1 MFLRA
6 ATTFLLLVAFAFPM
20 SAQTPSGEI
29 SGVISDLNGSVVAG
43 VRITLTNSATNA
55 IREVQ
60 SNDSGLYA
68 IPALPPGIYTLKVEK
83 TGFRAVERRNI
94 EVLVGSANRIDV
106 TLEVGEVANTV
117 EITGGAP
124 VLQSE
129 NASIGTVIE
138 NRSIVELPLNGR
150 NYLQLT
156 SLIPGATTNGPSSS
170 QGKQRMG
177 GQRNSFALNVSG
189 QRIHFNHYSLDGIEN
204 TDLNFNSYM
213 LLPSVDALQEFK
225 VESGLFD
232 AEYGRAIA
240 QINVSTKSGTN
251 QFHGTLFEFLRNSA
265 LDAKNYFDRPAPE
278 RIPPFKRNQYGAT
291 VSGPVALPKLY
302 NGRDRLFFL
311 FNWEGLRERKAL
323 TGTPSLPLT
332 AWRGG
337 DFSGALGAPL
347 CSNTAGQG
355 GVCGGAFNNPI
366 FVNDT
371 ANNRV
376 QQREGMIFDPTTRT
390 FNGPGDVIGLP
401 SQFQNNIIPQ
411 DRIHSV
417 SKKLLAFF
425 PLSQQERTGSNFVN
439 NEARRIDAD
448 QYTYRV
454 DFTESS
460 KSNWFYRHSI
470 SHELGY
476 DPFAIPNMGI
486 NTDTDVQQ
494 GVLANT
500 RAFGSNKVNDVRL
513 GLSRLVNAHI
523 SPRAN
528 TLNVVKELGI
538 NIPSDNPLYWGVPN
552 INITGLSG
560 LGEESDA
567 PFINYDTTI
576 QLVDNFSWTLGK
588 HSWKFGAEV
597 RRVRYNQIGG
607 VVTRGRFAF
616 DGRYTQKPQLLGQ
629 SAPSA
634 VEQGGAAFA
643 DFLLG
648 NFNRAEGQV
657 GAPIANFRSNYFAL
671 YLQDNWKITPKLTL
685 NYGLRWENDQP
696 FRDKYD
702 AIVNIDFRWDNSME
716 PVYVRAGEGDPYEG
730 NPAFRLA
737 PDIKYVRDGR
747 FGDRAYQNDLND
759 FAPRLGVAYQIT
771 PKTVLRAGAGIYYV
785 RDIGNATFDIVRNA
799 PFTIRR
805 DEPAENFRPNLSFE
819 RPFARTGAPTFI
831 LINQFNERT
840 SYVAQW
846 SFGLQRELT
855 GSMTV
860 EATYFGSA
868 GIKLRRLQT
877 YNQTRPSQLANSNL
891 SRPFPKFGG
900 FQVMNA
906 PSHSSYHA
914 LYLKAQRR
922 FSRGLTFINSFA
934 WSKSIDNGSGIRT
947 SDGDS
952 LTPSNDYNLEL
963 ERGLSAFDFRRRWT
977 SSWVWELPVGRG
989 KHWLSENRIADFA
1002 LGGWQLGGILTLQD
1016 GFPFTVICGPGNI
1029 QNGGGICYPDSTG
1042 ADPNLPR
1049 DQQTRTRFFNTA
1061 AYIDRVPANGPF
1073 RFGNTARN
1081 SVIGPG
1087 IISFDASANKKFH
1100 LTESKY
1106 VEFRTEIFNL
1116 PNHPIWNPPGS
1127 QLRTANY
1134 GVINSTRI
1142 DSRQIQFALKLVF

>member
-1 MFLRA
+1 MYQR
-6 ATTFLLLVAFAFPM
+6 ATTTLFLLLILVIPLF
-20 SAQTPSGEI
+20 AQTPSGEI
-29 SGVISDLNGSVVAG
+29 SGVVYDPNGSVVAG
-43 VRITLTNSATNA
+43 VRVTLINPATNA
-55 IREVQ
+55 VREVAT
-60 SNDSGLYA
+60 NESGLYSIPA
-68 IPALPPGIYTLKVEK
+68 IPPGVYTLKVEK
-83 TGFRAVERRNI
+83 TGFRAMERKNI
-94 EVLVGSANRIDV
+94 EVLVGSSSRIDLN
-106 TLEVGEVANTV
+106 LEIGEVTNVV

-213 LLPSVDALQEFK
+213 LLPSIDSIREFK

-240 QINVSTKSGTN
+240 QVNVSTKSGTN
-251 QFHGTLFEFLRNSA
+251 QYHATLFWFVRNSA
-265 LDAKNYFDRPAPE
+265 LDAKNYFDRPNEP
-278 RIPPFKRNQYGAT
+278 IPPFKRNQYGLT
-291 VSGPVALPKLY
+291 VDGPVKLPRFGEGGPAVYDGK
-302 NGRDRLFFL
+302 DRLFFL

-323 TGTPSLPLT
+323 TLPVSAPLT
-332 AWRGG
+332 AWRNG
-337 DFSGALGAPL
+337 DFSGLSGTIYDPATRVFDPAGNVIGAPR
-347 CSNTAGQG
+347 
-355 GVCGGAFNNPI
+355 AF
-366 FVNDT
+366 T
-371 ANNRV
+371 GNR
-376 QQREGMIFDPTTRT
+376 
-390 FNGPGDVIGLP
+390 
-401 SQFQNNIIPQ
+401 IPEN
-411 DRIHSV
+411 RIHPV
-417 SKKLLAFF
+417 SKKLLDFF
-425 PLSQQERTGSNFVN
+425 PLPQQETIGTNFIN

-448 QYTYRV
+448 QFTYRI

-460 KSNWFYRHSI
+460 KSNWFFRHSI

-476 DPFAIPNMGI
+476 DPFAVPNMGI

-500 RAFGSNKVNDVRL
+500 RTFGANKVNDIRF

-528 TLNVVKELGI
+528 NVNVVKELGI

-552 INITGLSG
+552 IGITGISG
-560 LGEESDA
+560 PGEESDA

-576 QLVDNFSWTLGK
+576 QLVDNFSWTVGT
-588 HSWKFGAEV
+588 HSFKFGGEF

-607 VVTRGRFAF
+607 VVTRGRFNF
-616 DGRYTQKPQLLGQ
+616 DGRYTQQPQLPAAQ
-629 SAPSA
+629 R
-634 VEQGGAAFA
+634 GGHPFA

-648 NFNRAEGQV
+648 HFNNSEGQV

-671 YLQDNWKITPKLTL
+671 YAQDHWKITPKLTL

-716 PVYVRAGEGDPYEG
+716 PVYVRAGTGDPYEG

-747 FGDRAYQNDLND
+747 FGSRAYQNDLND
-759 FAPRLGVAYQIT
+759 FAPRVGIAYQLT
-771 PKTVLRAGAGIYYV
+771 PKTILRTGAGIYYV
-785 RDIGNATFDIVRNA
+785 RDIGNAVFDIVRNA

-805 DEPAENFRPNLSFE
+805 NEPAESFRPNLSFE
-819 RPFARTGAPTFI
+819 QPFARTGAPTFI

-855 GSMTV
+855 SDMTV

-877 YNQTRPSQLANSNL
+877 YNSTEPSQLADSNL

-914 LYLKAQRR
+914 LYLKVQQR
-922 FSRGLTFINSFA
+922 FSRGLTFLSSFA
-934 WSKSIDNGSGIRT
+934 WGKSIDNGSGIRT

-952 LTPSNDYNLEL
+952 LTPSNNYNLEL

-977 SSWVWELPVGRG
+977 SSWLWELPVGKG
-989 KHWLSENRIADFA
+989 KRFLNGGGIADFV
-1002 LGGWQLGGILTLQD
+1002 LGGWQFGGILTLQD
-1016 GFPFTVICGPGNI
+1016 GFPFTVLCGPGNI
-1029 QNGGGICYPDSTG
+1029 QNGGGNCYPDSTG
-1042 ADPNLPR
+1042 ANPNLPR
-1049 DQQTRTRFFNTA
+1049 SEQTRTRFFNTD
-1061 AYIDRVPANGPF
+1061 AYVDRIPAGGPF
-1073 RFGNTARN
+1073 RYGTTARN

-1087 IISFDASANKKFH
+1087 IISFDASLNKKFN
-1100 LTESKY
+1100 LTESKFL
-1106 VEFRTEIFNL
+1106 EFRTEVFNL
-1116 PNHPIWNPPGS
+1116 PNHPIWNPPGN
-1127 QLRTANY
+1127 QLRTPTF
-1134 GVINSTRI
+1134 GVINSTKI
-1142 DSRQIQFALKLVF
+1142 DSRQLQFALKLVL

>member
-1 MFLRA
+1 MSLRVTVA
-6 ATTFLLLVAFAFPM
+6 FLLLFTIVVPLR
-20 SAQTPSGEI
+20 AQTPSGEI
-29 SGVISDLNGSVVAG
+29 SGVVTDQTEAIVAG
-43 VRITLTNSATNA
+43 VRITLTNTATNA
-55 IREVQ
+55 VREVQ
-60 SNDSGLYA
+60 TNDSGLYSF
-68 IPALPPGIYTLKVEK
+68 PALPPGVYTLKAEK
-83 TGFRAVERRNI
+83 QGFRAVERRNI
-94 EVLVGSANRIDV
+94 EVLVGSANRIDIS
-106 TLEVGEVANTV
+106 LQVGELSNIV
-117 EITGGAP
+117 EIAGGAP

-156 SLIPGATTNGPSSS
+156 SLIPGATTNGPASA
-170 QGKQRMG
+170 QGQQRMG

-189 QRIHFNHYSLDGIEN
+189 QRIHYNHYSLDGVEN

-213 LLPSVDALQEFK
+213 LLPSIDAIREFK

-240 QINVSTKSGTN
+240 QVNVSTKSGTN
-251 QFHGTLFEFLRNSA
+251 QFHATLFHFLRNSA
-265 LDAKNYFDRPAPE
+265 LDAKNFFDRPDPAP
-278 RIPPFKRNQYGAT
+278 IPPFKRNQYGLT
-291 VSGPVALPKLY
+291 VNGPVTLPKLY
-302 NGRDRLFFL
+302 DGRDRLFFL

-323 TGTPSLPLT
+323 TSSPSLPLT
-332 AWRGG
+332 AWRNG
-337 DFSGALGAPL
+337 DFSGFATIYDPATRVFDAAGNVLQAP
-347 CSNTAGQG
+347 TP
-355 GVCGGAFNNPI
+355 FP
-366 FVNDT
+366 
-371 ANNRV
+371 NNR
-376 QQREGMIFDPTTRT
+376 
-390 FNGPGDVIGLP
+390 
-401 SQFQNNIIPQ
+401 IPEN
-411 DRIHSV
+411 RIHPV
-417 SKKLLAFF
+417 SKKLLAFY
-425 PLSQQERTGSNFVN
+425 PLPQAERTGSNFVN
-439 NEARRIDAD
+439 NEAKRIDAD
-448 QYTYRV
+448 QFTYRI
-454 DFTESS
+454 DFNESS
-460 KSNWFYRHSI
+460 NSNWFFRHSI

-476 DPFAIPNMGI
+476 DPYPIPNMGI
-486 NTDTDVQQ
+486 NTDADVQQ

-500 RAFGSNKVNDVRL
+500 RTFGSSKVNDIRF

-528 TLNVVKELGI
+528 TVNVVKELGI

-552 INITGLSG
+552 IGITGLNG

-588 HSWKFGAEV
+588 HSWKFGGEV

-607 VVTRGRFAF
+607 VVTRGRFNF
-616 DGRYTQKPQLLGQ
+616 DGRFTQQPLLPAAQ
-629 SAPSA
+629 R
-634 VEQGGAAFA
+634 GGLPFA

-648 NFNRAEGQV
+648 HFNNAEGQV

-671 YLQDNWKITPKLTL
+671 YAQDNWKLTPKLTL

-696 FRDKYD
+696 FLDKHD

-716 PVYVRAGEGDPYEG
+716 PVYVRAGTGDPFEG

-737 PDIKYVRDGR
+737 PDIQYVRDGR
-747 FGDRAYQNDLND
+747 FGRRAFNNDLND
-759 FAPRLGVAYQIT
+759 FAPRLGIAYQIT
-771 PKTVLRAGAGIYYV
+771 PKTVLRTGAGIYYV
-785 RDIGNATFDIVRNA
+785 RDIGNAVFDIVRNA

-805 DEPAENFRPNLSFE
+805 NEPAESFRPNLSFE
-819 RPFARTGAPTFI
+819 QPFARTGAPTFI

-840 SYVAQW
+840 SYVTQW
-846 SFGLQRELT
+846 SLGLQRELT
-855 GSMTV
+855 QDMTV

-877 YNQTRPSQLANSNL
+877 YNQTRPSQLANTNL

-914 LYLKAQRR
+914 LYLKVQQR
-922 FSRGLTFINSFA
+922 FSRGLTFLSSFA

-947 SDGDS
+947 SVGDS

-977 SSWVWELPVGRG
+977 TSWVWELPVGKG
-989 KHWLSENRIADFA
+989 KRLLNDNRVADFV

-1016 GFPFTVICGPGNI
+1016 GFPFTVTCGPGNV

-1042 ADPNLPR
+1042 ADPNLSR
-1049 DQQTRTRFFNTA
+1049 AEQTRTRFFNTD
-1061 AYIDRVPANGPF
+1061 AYVDRIPAGGPF
-1073 RFGNTARN
+1073 RFGTTGRN

-1087 IISFDASANKKFH
+1087 IISFDASANKKFY
-1100 LTESKY
+1100 LTESRF
-1106 VEFRTEIFNL
+1106 VEFRTEVFNA
-1116 PNHPIWNPPGS
+1116 PNHPIWNPPGT
-1127 QLRTANY
+1127 QLRTPNF
-1134 GVINSTRI
+1134 GVITSTKI

>member
-1 MFLRA
+1 MLLRA
-6 ATTFLLLVAFAFPM
+6 TVASLLLVTFALTLL
-20 SAQTPSGEI
+20 AQTPSGEI
-29 SGVISDLNGSVVAG
+29 SGVVSDSNGSVIAG
-43 VRITLTNSATNA
+43 VKITLTNPATNA
-55 IREVQ
+55 VREAQ
-60 SNDSGLYA
+60 TNDSGLYA
-68 IPALPPGIYTLKVEK
+68 LPALAPGIYTLRVEK
-83 TGFRAVERRNI
+83 AGFRAAERRNI
-94 EVLVGSANRIDV
+94 EVLIGSANRIDL
-106 TLEVGEVANTV
+106 TLEVGDVTNV
-117 EITGGAP
+117 IEITGGAP

-156 SLIPGATTNGPSSS
+156 SLIPGATTNGPASA
-170 QGKQRMG
+170 QGQQRMG
-177 GQRNSFALNVSG
+177 GQRNRFALNVSG

-213 LLPSVDALQEFK
+213 LLPSVDAIREFK

-240 QINVSTKSGTN
+240 QVNVSTKSGTN
-251 QFHGTLFEFLRNSA
+251 QFHGTLFHFLRNSA
-265 LDAKNYFDRPAPE
+265 LDAKNFFDRPDPE
-278 RIPPFKRNQYGAT
+278 PIPPFKRNQYGLTAG
-291 VSGPVALPKLY
+291 GPVTLPKLY
-302 NGRDRLFFL
+302 DGRDRLFFL

-323 TGTPSLPLT
+323 TATPSLPLT
-332 AWRGG
+332 AWRSG
-337 DFSGALGAPL
+337 DFTGFATIYDPATRVFDAAGNVISAP
-347 CSNTAGQG
+347 TP
-355 GVCGGAFNNPI
+355 FP
-366 FVNDT
+366 
-371 ANNRV
+371 NNR
-376 QQREGMIFDPTTRT
+376 
-390 FNGPGDVIGLP
+390 
-401 SQFQNNIIPQ
+401 IP
-411 DRIHSV
+411 DNRIHPV
-417 SKKLLAFF
+417 SKKLLAFY
-425 PLSQQERTGSNFVN
+425 PRPDQERAGANFVN

-448 QYTYRV
+448 QYTYRF

-470 SHELGY
+470 SRELGY

-486 NTDTDVQQ
+486 NTDTDVHQ
-494 GVLANT
+494 GVIANT
-500 RAFGSNKVNDVRL
+500 RTFGANKVNDIRF

-528 TLNVVKELGI
+528 TVNVVKDLGI

-552 INITGLSG
+552 IGITGLAG

-576 QLVDNFSWTLGK
+576 QLVDNFSWTVGA
-588 HSWKFGAEV
+588 HSFKFGGEV

-607 VVTRGRFAF
+607 VVTRGRFNF
-616 DGRYTQKPQLLGQ
+616 DGRYTQQPLLPAAQ
-629 SAPSA
+629 R
-634 VEQGGAAFA
+634 GGHAFA

-648 NFNRAEGQV
+648 HFNNAEGQV
-657 GAPIANFRSNYFAL
+657 GAPVANFRSNYFAL
-671 YLQDNWKITPKLTL
+671 YAQDNWKITPKLTL

-696 FRDKYD
+696 FLDKHD

-716 PVYVRAGEGDPYEG
+716 PVYVRAGAGDPFEG

-737 PDIKYVRDGR
+737 PDIQYVRDGR
-747 FGDRAYQNDLND
+747 FGRRAYNNDLND
-759 FAPRLGVAYQIT
+759 FAPRLGIAYQIT

-785 RDIGNATFDIVRNA
+785 RDIGNAVFDIVRNA

-805 DEPAENFRPNLSFE
+805 NEPAESFRPNLSFDQ
-819 RPFARTGAPTFI
+819 PFARTGAPTFI

-855 GSMTV
+855 SDMTV

-868 GIKLRRLQT
+868 GVKLRRLQT
-877 YNQTRPSQLANSNL
+877 YNQTRPSQMANTNL

-914 LYLKAQRR
+914 LYLKVQQR
-922 FSRGLTFINSFA
+922 FSRGLTFLSSFA

-947 SDGDS
+947 SVGDS

-977 SSWVWELPVGRG
+977 TSWVWELPVGKG
-989 KHWLSENRIADFA
+989 KRLLSDNRVADFV

-1016 GFPFTVICGPGNI
+1016 GFPFTVTCGPGNI

-1042 ADPNLPR
+1042 ANPNLSR
-1049 DQQTRTRFFNTA
+1049 EEQTRTRFFNTDAYVDRIPA
-1061 AYIDRVPANGPF
+1061 AGNF
-1073 RFGNTARN
+1073 RFGNTGRN

-1087 IISFDASANKKFH
+1087 IISFDASANKKFF
-1100 LTESKY
+1100 LTESKFL
-1106 VEFRTEIFNL
+1106 EFRTEIFNA
-1116 PNHPIWNPPGS
+1116 PNHPIWNPPGT
-1127 QLRTANY
+1127 QLRTPNF
-1134 GVINSTRI
+1134 GVINSTKI

>member
-1 MFLRA
+1 MSLRITVA
-6 ATTFLLLVAFAFPM
+6 FLLLVAIAVPLR
-20 SAQTPSGEI
+20 AQTPSGEI
-29 SGVISDLNGSVVAG
+29 SGVVTDQTEAIVAG
-43 VRITLTNSATNA
+43 VKVTLTNIATNA
-55 IREVQ
+55 VREVQ
-60 SNDSGLYA
+60 TNESGLYSF
-68 IPALPPGIYTLKVEK
+68 PALPPGVYTLKAEK
-83 TGFRAVERRNI
+83 QGFRAVERRNI
-94 EVLVGSANRIDV
+94 EVLVGSANRIDIS
-106 TLEVGEVANTV
+106 LQVGELSNVV

-156 SLIPGATTNGPSSS
+156 SLIPGATTNGPASA
-170 QGKQRMG
+170 QGQQRMG
-177 GQRNSFALNVSG
+177 GQRNRFALNVSG
-189 QRIHFNHYSLDGIEN
+189 QRIHFNHYSLDGVEN

-213 LLPSVDALQEFK
+213 LLPSIDAIREFK

-240 QINVSTKSGTN
+240 QVNVSTKSGTN
-251 QFHGTLFEFLRNSA
+251 QFHGVLFEFLRNSA
-265 LDAKNYFDRPAPE
+265 LDAKNYFDRPDPE
-278 RIPPFKRNQYGAT
+278 PIPPFKRNQYGLT
-291 VSGPVALPKLY
+291 VDGPVILPKF
-302 NGRDRLFFL
+302 NGKDRLFFL

-323 TGTPSLPLT
+323 TSTPSLPLT
-332 AWRGG
+332 AWRNG
-337 DFSGALGAPL
+337 DFSGFATIYDPATRVFDAAGNVTGAP
-347 CSNTAGQG
+347 TP
-355 GVCGGAFNNPI
+355 FP
-366 FVNDT
+366 
-371 ANNRV
+371 NNR
-376 QQREGMIFDPTTRT
+376 
-390 FNGPGDVIGLP
+390 
-401 SQFQNNIIPQ
+401 IPEN
-411 DRIHSV
+411 RIHPV
-417 SKKLLAFF
+417 SKKLLAFY
-425 PLSQQERTGSNFVN
+425 PLPQQERTGSNFVN
-439 NEARRIDAD
+439 NEARSIDAD

-460 KSNWFYRHSI
+460 KSNWFFRHSI
-470 SHELGY
+470 SRELGY
-476 DPFAIPNMGI
+476 DPFPVPNMGI

-500 RAFGSNKVNDVRL
+500 RTFGANRVNDIRF

-528 TLNVVKELGI
+528 TVNVVKELGI

-552 INITGLSG
+552 NGVSGLAG

-576 QLVDNFSWTLGK
+576 QLVDNFSWTVGT
-588 HSWKFGAEV
+588 HSYKFGGEV

-607 VVTRGRFAF
+607 VVTRGRFNF
-616 DGRYTQKPQLLGQ
+616 DGRYTQQPLLPVAQ
-629 SAPSA
+629 R
-634 VEQGGAAFA
+634 GGHPFA

-648 NFNRAEGQV
+648 HFNNAEGQV

-671 YLQDNWKITPKLTL
+671 YVQDNWKITPKLTL

-696 FRDKYD
+696 FLDKHD
-702 AIVNIDFRWDNSME
+702 AIVNIDFRWDNSYE
-716 PVYVRAGEGDPYEG
+716 PIYVRAGEGDPFEG

-737 PDIKYVRDGR
+737 PDIQYVRDGR
-747 FGDRAYQNDLND
+747 FGRRAFKNDLND
-759 FAPRLGVAYQIT
+759 FAPRLGIAYQIT
-771 PKTVLRAGAGIYYV
+771 PKTVLRAGGGIYYV
-785 RDIGNATFDIVRNA
+785 RDIGNAVFDIVRNA

-805 DEPAENFRPNLSFE
+805 NEPAESFRPNLSFE
-819 RPFARTGAPTFI
+819 QPFAHTGAPTFI
-831 LINQFNERT
+831 LINQFDERT
-840 SYVAQW
+840 SYVPQW

-855 GSMTV
+855 SDMTV

-868 GIKLRRLQT
+868 GVKLRRLQT
-877 YNQTRPSQLANSNL
+877 YNQTRPSQLANTNL

-914 LYLKAQRR
+914 LYLKVQQR
-922 FSRGLTFINSFA
+922 FSRGLTFLSSFA

-947 SDGDS
+947 SVGDS
-952 LTPSNDYNLEL
+952 LTPSNDYNLEM

-977 SSWVWELPVGRG
+977 TSWVWELSRSVGKRL
-989 KHWLSENRIADFA
+989 LSDNRVADFV

-1016 GFPFTVICGPGNI
+1016 GFPFTVTCGPGNV

-1049 DQQTRTRFFNTA
+1049 DQQTRTRFFNTD
-1061 AYIDRVPANGPF
+1061 AYVDRIPAGGPF
-1073 RFGNTARN
+1073 RFGTTARN

-1087 IISFDASANKKFH
+1087 IISFDASANKKFY

-1106 VEFRTEIFNL
+1106 VEFRTEIFNA
-1116 PNHPIWNPPGS
+1116 PNHPIWNPPGT
-1127 QLRTANY
+1127 QLRTPNY
-1134 GVINSTRI
+1134 GVITSTRI

>member
-1 MFLRA
+1 MSLRA
-6 ATTFLLLVAFAFPM
+6 AVASLFLVAIVLPL
-20 SAQTPSGEI
+20 SAQTPSGDV
-29 SGVISDLNGSVVAG
+29 SGVVTDQTGAIVAG
-43 VRITLTNSATNA
+43 VRITLTNPATNA
-55 IREVQ
+55 VREVQ
-60 SNDSGLYA
+60 TNESGLYSF
-68 IPALPPGIYTLKVEK
+68 PALPPSIYTLKAEK

-94 EVLVGSANRIDV
+94 EVLVGSANRIDLA
-106 TLEVGEVANTV
+106 LEVGELSNIV
-117 EITGGAP
+117 EIAGGAP

-156 SLIPGATTNGPSSS
+156 SLIPGATTNGPSSA

-213 LLPSVDALQEFK
+213 LLPSIDALQEFK

-251 QFHGTLFEFLRNSA
+251 RYHATLFEFIRNSA
-265 LDAKNYFDRPAPE
+265 LDAKNYFDRADRP
-278 RIPPFKRNQYGAT
+278 IPPFKRNQYGLT
-291 VSGPVALPKLY
+291 VDGPVKLPRFGEGGSSLY
-302 NGRDRLFFL
+302 DGRDRLFFL

-332 AWRGG
+332 AWRTG
-337 DFSGALGAPL
+337 DFSGGATIYDPATRL
-347 CSNTAGQG
+347 
-355 GVCGGAFNNPI
+355 FN
-366 FVNDT
+366 
-371 ANNRV
+371 AA
-376 QQREGMIFDPTTRT
+376 
-390 FNGPGDVIGLP
+390 GDVLQAPTPFPG
-401 SQFQNNIIPQ
+401 NKIPAN
-411 DRIHSV
+411 RIHPV
-417 SKKLLAFF
+417 SQKLLAFF
-425 PLSQQERTGSNFVN
+425 PLPQVERTGSNYVN
-439 NEARRIDAD
+439 NEAKRIDAD
-448 QYTYRV
+448 QLTFRF
-454 DFTESS
+454 DFIESQ
-460 KSNWFYRHSI
+460 KSSWFFRYSRS
-470 SHELGY
+470 SELGY

-486 NTDTDVQQ
+486 NTDTDVGQ

-500 RAFGSNKVNDVRL
+500 RTFGSNKVNDIRF

-528 TLNVVKELGI
+528 NVNVVKELGI

-552 INITGLSG
+552 IGISGLSG

-576 QLVDNFSWTLGK
+576 QLVDNFGWTVAN
-588 HSWKFGAEV
+588 HSFKFGGEF

-607 VVTRGRFAF
+607 VVTRGRFNF
-616 DGRYTQKPQLLGQ
+616 DGRYTQQPLLPAAQ
-629 SAPSA
+629 R
-634 VEQGGAAFA
+634 GGAAFA

-648 NFNRAEGQV
+648 HFNNSEGQV

-671 YLQDNWKITPKLTL
+671 YFQDNWKITPKITL

-716 PVYVRAGEGDPYEG
+716 PVYVRAGTGDPYEG
-730 NPAFRLA
+730 NPAFPLA

-747 FGDRAYQNDLND
+747 FGSRAYQNDLND
-759 FAPRLGVAYQIT
+759 FAPRLGIAWTIT
-771 PKTVLRAGAGIYYV
+771 PKTVLRTGAGIYYV

-805 DEPAENFRPNLSFE
+805 NEPAETFRPNLSFE
-819 RPFARTGAPTFI
+819 QPFVRTGAPTFI

-855 GSMTV
+855 GNMTV

-868 GIKLRRLQT
+868 GVKLRRLQT
-877 YNQTRPSQLANSNL
+877 YNQTRPSQLANSSL
-891 SRPFPKFGG
+891 SRPYPKFGG

-906 PSHSSYHA
+906 PSHSNYHA
-914 LYLKAQRR
+914 FYLKAQQR
-922 FSRGLTFINSFA
+922 FSRGLSFISSFA
-934 WSKSIDNGSGIRT
+934 WGKSIDNGSGIRT

-952 LTPSNDYNLEL
+952 LTPSDDYNLEL

-977 SSWVWELPVGRG
+977 TSWLWELPVGRG
-989 KHWLSENRIADFA
+989 KRLLSDNRVADFV

-1016 GFPFTVICGPGNI
+1016 GFPFTVLCGPGTI
-1029 QNGGGICYPDSTG
+1029 QNGGGVCYPDSTG
-1042 ADPNLPR
+1042 VNPNLSR
-1049 DQQTRTRFFNTA
+1049 DEQTRTRFFNPA
-1061 AYIDRVPANGPF
+1061 AYVDRIPAGGNF
-1073 RFGNTARN
+1073 RFGTTGRN

-1087 IISFDASANKKFH
+1087 IISFDASLNKKFN
-1100 LTESKY
+1100 LTESKFI
-1106 VEFRTEIFNL
+1106 EFRTEFFNL
-1116 PNHPIWNPPGS
+1116 PNHPIWNPPGN
-1127 QLRTANY
+1127 QLRTPNY
-1134 GVINSTRI
+1134 GVITSTKI
-1142 DSRQIQFALKLVF
+1142 DSRQIQFALKIVL

>member
-1 MFLRA
+1 M
-6 ATTFLLLVAFAFPM
+6 T
-20 SAQTPSGEI
+20 
-29 SGVISDLNGSVVAG
+29 
-43 VRITLTNSATNA
+43 
-55 IREVQ
+55 
-60 SNDSGLYA
+60 
-68 IPALPPGIYTLKVEK
+68 
-83 TGFRAVERRNI
+83 
-94 EVLVGSANRIDV
+94 
-106 TLEVGEVANTV
+106 NTV

-240 QINVSTKSGTN
+240 QVNVSTKSGTN

-265 LDAKNYFDRPAPE
+265 LDAKNYFDRPNEP
-278 RIPPFKRNQYGAT
+278 IPPFKRNQYGAT
-291 VSGPVALPKLY
+291 VSGPVILPKI

-323 TGTPSLPLT
+323 TSSPAVPLS
-332 AWRGG
+332 AWRAG
-337 DFSGALGAPL
+337 DFSGGP
-347 CSNTAGQG
+347 T
-355 GVCGGAFNNPI
+355 I
-366 FVNDT
+366 Y
-371 ANNRV
+371 
-376 QQREGMIFDPTTRT
+376 DPTTRV
-390 FNGPGDVIGLP
+390 FDAAGNVIGAP
-401 SQFQNNIIPQ
+401 TPFPNNRIP
-411 DRIHSV
+411 DNRIHPV
-417 SKKLLAFF
+417 SKKLLSFF
-425 PLSQQERTGSNFVN
+425 PLPQQERTGANFVN
-439 NEARRIDAD
+439 NEAKRVDAD
-448 QYTYRV
+448 QYTYRI

-460 KSNWFYRHSI
+460 KSSWFFRHSI
-470 SHELGY
+470 SRELGY
-476 DPFAIPNMGI
+476 DPFAIPDMGI

-500 RAFGSNKVNDVRL
+500 RTFGSNKVNDIRL
-513 GLSRLVNAHI
+513 GLSRLFNAHI

-528 TLNVVKELGI
+528 TVNVVKDLGI
-538 NIPSDNPLYWGVPN
+538 NLPSDNPLYWGVPN

-567 PFINYDTTI
+567 PFLNYDTTI
-576 QLVDNFSWTLGK
+576 QLIDNFSWTLGT
-588 HSWKFGAEV
+588 HSWKFGGEV

-616 DGRYTQKPQLLGQ
+616 DGRYTNNGAQTG
-629 SAPSA
+629 AT
-634 VEQGGAAFA
+634 GGHPFA

-648 NFNRAEGQV
+648 HFNRSEGQI

-671 YLQDNWKITPKLTL
+671 YLQDNWKITPKITL

-716 PVYVRAGEGDPYEG
+716 PVYVRAGEGDPFEG

-737 PDIKYVRDGR
+737 PDTRYVRDGR
-747 FGDRAYQNDLND
+747 FGSRAYRNDLND
-759 FAPRLGVAYQIT
+759 FAPRLGLAWTIT
-771 PKTVLRAGAGIYYV
+771 PKTVLRTGAGIYYV

-805 DEPAENFRPNLSFE
+805 DEPAESFRPNLSFE
-819 RPFARTGAPTFI
+819 RPFARTGAPTVI
-831 LINQFNERT
+831 LINQFDEPS

-855 GSMTV
+855 GNMTV

-868 GIKLRRLQT
+868 GIKLRRLT
-877 YNQTRPSQLANSNL
+877 SYNNPEPSQLPNTNNA
-891 SRPFPKFGG
+891 RPFPKFGS

-922 FSRGLTFINSFA
+922 FSRGLTFLSSFS

-952 LTPSNDYNLEL
+952 LTPSNNYNLEL

-977 SSWVWELPVGRG
+977 SSWVWELPVGKG
-989 KHWLSENRIADFA
+989 KRLLGDNRFADFV

-1016 GFPFTVICGPGNI
+1016 GFPFTVQCGPGNI
-1029 QNGGGICYPDSTG
+1029 QNGGGICYPDSAG
-1042 ADPNLPR
+1042 ANPNLPR
-1049 DQQTRTRFFNTA
+1049 SQQTRTRFFNTD
-1061 AYIDRVPANGPF
+1061 AYVDRIPSAGNF
-1073 RFGNTARN
+1073 RYGNTARN

-1087 IISFDASANKKFH
+1087 IISFDASANKKFN

-1106 VEFRTEIFNL
+1106 VEFRTEMFNL
-1116 PNHPIWNPPGS
+1116 PNHPIWNPPGA

>member
-6 ATTFLLLVAFAFPM
+6 TAVLLLLVAFAFPM
-20 SAQTPSGEI
+20 FAQTPSGEI
-29 SGVISDLNGSVVAG
+29 SGVISDSNGSVVAG
-43 VRITLTNSATNA
+43 VKITLTNSATNA
-55 IREVQ
+55 VRELQ
-60 SNDSGLYA
+60 TNDSGLYA

-83 TGFRAVERRNI
+83 AGFRAVERRNI

-106 TLEVGEVANTV
+106 TLEIGEMTNTV

-240 QINVSTKSGTN
+240 QVNVSTKSGTN

-265 LDAKNYFDRPAPE
+265 LDAKNYFDRPNEP
-278 RIPPFKRNQYGAT
+278 IPPFKRNQYGAT
-291 VSGPVALPKLY
+291 VSGPVILPKI

-323 TGTPSLPLT
+323 TGTPSLPLK

-337 DFSGALGAPL
+337 DFSAALGGPL
-347 CSNTAGQG
+347 CSNTAGQT
-355 GVCGGAFNNPI
+355 GVCGGGFATPI
-366 FVNDT
+366 FVTDT
-371 ANNRV
+371 KGNRV
-376 QQREGMIFDPTTRT
+376 QQREGMIFDPSTRV
-390 FNGPGDVIGLP
+390 FNAPGDVIGMP
-401 SQFQNNIIPQ
+401 RQFENNMIPL
-411 DRIHSV
+411 DRIHPV
-417 SKKLLAFF
+417 SMKLLNFF
-425 PLSQQERTGSNFVN
+425 PLPQQERTGANFVN
-439 NEARRIDAD
+439 NEARRVDAD
-448 QYTYRV
+448 QYTYRI

-460 KSNWFYRHSI
+460 KSNWFFRHSI
-470 SHELGY
+470 SRELGY
-476 DPFAIPNMGI
+476 DPFAIPDMGI

-500 RAFGSNKVNDVRL
+500 RTFGSNKVNDIRF

-528 TLNVVKELGI
+528 NINVVKDLGI
-538 NIPSDNPLYWGVPN
+538 NLPSDNPLYWGVPN
-552 INITGLSG
+552 INVTGLSG

-576 QLVDNFSWTLGK
+576 QLVDNFSWTLGT
-588 HSWKFGAEV
+588 HSWKFGGEV

-629 SAPSA
+629 PAPA
-634 VEQGGAAFA
+634 VAERGGAAFA

-648 NFNRAEGQV
+648 HFNRSEGQI

-696 FRDKYD
+696 FQDKYD
-702 AIVNIDFRWDNSME
+702 AIVNIDFRWDNSIE
-716 PVYVRAGEGDPYEG
+716 PVYVRAGEGDPFEG

-747 FGDRAYQNDLND
+747 FGDRAYKNDLND
-759 FAPRLGVAYQIT
+759 FAPRIGIAYQIT
-771 PKTVLRAGAGIYYV
+771 PKTILRTGAGIYYV

-805 DEPAENFRPNLSFE
+805 DEPAENNRPNLSFE

-831 LINQFNERT
+831 LINQFDEPT
-840 SYVAQW
+840 SYVTQW

-855 GSMTV
+855 GNMTA

-877 YNQTRPSQLANSNL
+877 YNQTLPSQLSNTNL

-914 LYLKAQRR
+914 LYLKVQQR
-922 FSRGLTFINSFA
+922 FSRGLTFLSSFS

-989 KHWLSENRIADFA
+989 KRLLNNNRLADFV

-1016 GFPFTVICGPGNI
+1016 GFPFTVQCGPGNI

-1042 ADPNLPR
+1042 ANPNLPR
-1049 DQQTRTRFFNTA
+1049 SQQSRTHFFNTD
-1061 AYIDRVPANGPF
+1061 AYVDRIPATGNF

-1087 IISFDASANKKFH
+1087 IISVDASANKKFN

-1116 PNHPIWNPPGS
+1116 PNHPIWSPPGA

>member
-1 MFLRA
+1 MTLRVTVA
-6 ATTFLLLVAFAFPM
+6 FLLLFTIVLPLG
-20 SAQTPSGEI
+20 AQTPSGEI
-29 SGVISDLNGSVVAG
+29 SGVVTDQTEAIVAG
-43 VRITLTNSATNA
+43 VRITLTNTATNA
-55 IREVQ
+55 VREVQ
-60 SNDSGLYA
+60 TNDSGLYA
-68 IPALPPGIYTLKVEK
+68 FPALSPGVYTLKAEK
-83 TGFRAVERRNI
+83 AGFRAVERKNI
-94 EVLVGSANRIDV
+94 EVLVGSANRIDIS
-106 TLEVGEVANTV
+106 LQIGELSNIV
-117 EITGGAP
+117 EIAGGAP

-156 SLIPGATTNGPSSS
+156 SLIPGATTYGPASA
-170 QGKQRMG
+170 QGQQRMG

-213 LLPSVDALQEFK
+213 LLPSIDAIREFK

-240 QINVSTKSGTN
+240 QVNVSTKSGTN
-251 QFHGTLFEFLRNSA
+251 QFHATVFHFLRNSA
-265 LDAKNYFDRPAPE
+265 LDAKNFFDRPDPE
-278 RIPPFKRNQYGAT
+278 PIPPFKRNQYGLT
-291 VSGPVALPKLY
+291 VGGPVVLPKLI

-323 TGTPSLPLT
+323 TSSPSLPLT
-332 AWRGG
+332 AWRNG
-337 DFSGALGAPL
+337 DFSGAATIYDPRTRAFDAAGNVTGAP
-347 CSNTAGQG
+347 TP
-355 GVCGGAFNNPI
+355 FP
-366 FVNDT
+366 
-371 ANNRV
+371 NNR
-376 QQREGMIFDPTTRT
+376 
-390 FNGPGDVIGLP
+390 
-401 SQFQNNIIPQ
+401 IP
-411 DRIHSV
+411 DNRIHPV
-417 SKKLLAFF
+417 SRKLLAFY
-425 PLSQQERTGSNFVN
+425 PLPQQERTGSNFVN
-439 NEARRIDAD
+439 NEAKRIDAD

-454 DFTESS
+454 DFNESS
-460 KSNWFYRHSI
+460 HSNWFFRHSI

-476 DPFAIPNMGI
+476 DPFAVPNMGI
-486 NTDTDVQQ
+486 NTDADVQQ
-494 GVLANT
+494 GVIANT
-500 RAFGSNKVNDVRL
+500 RTFGSSKVNDIRF

-528 TLNVVKELGI
+528 TVNVVKELGI

-552 INITGLSG
+552 IGITGLAG

-588 HSWKFGAEV
+588 HSWKFGGEV

-607 VVTRGRFAF
+607 VVTRGRFNF
-616 DGRYTQKPQLLGQ
+616 DGRYTQQPLLAAAQ
-629 SAPSA
+629 R
-634 VEQGGAAFA
+634 GGHAFA

-648 NFNRAEGQV
+648 HFNNSEGQV
-657 GAPIANFRSNYFAL
+657 GAPIANFRSSYFAL
-671 YLQDNWKITPKLTL
+671 YAQDNWKLTPKLTL

-696 FRDKYD
+696 FLDKYD

-716 PVYVRAGEGDPYEG
+716 PVYVRAGSGDPFEG

-737 PDIKYVRDGR
+737 PDIQYVRDGR

-759 FAPRLGVAYQIT
+759 FAPRLGIAYQIT
-771 PKTVLRAGAGIYYV
+771 PKTVLRTGAGIYYV
-785 RDIGNATFDIVRNA
+785 RDIGNAVFDIVRNA

-805 DEPAENFRPNLSFE
+805 NEPAESFRPNLSFE
-819 RPFARTGAPTFI
+819 QPFARTGAPTFI

-855 GSMTV
+855 SDMTV

-868 GIKLRRLQT
+868 GVKLRRLQT
-877 YNQTRPSQLANSNL
+877 YNQTRPSQLANTNL
-891 SRPFPKFGG
+891 SRPYPKFGG

-914 LYLKAQRR
+914 LYLKVQQR
-922 FSRGLTFINSFA
+922 FSRGLTFLSSFS

-947 SDGDS
+947 SVGDS

-977 SSWVWELPVGRG
+977 TSWVWELPVGKG
-989 KHWLSENRIADFA
+989 KRLLSDNRVADFV

-1016 GFPFTVICGPGNI
+1016 GFPFTLTCGPGNI

-1042 ADPNLPR
+1042 ADPNLSR
-1049 DQQTRTRFFNTA
+1049 SEQTRTRFFNTD
-1061 AYIDRVPANGPF
+1061 AYVDRIPATGNF
-1073 RFGNTARN
+1073 RFGTTGRN

-1087 IISFDASANKKFH
+1087 IINFDASANKKFY
-1100 LTESKY
+1100 LTESRF
-1106 VEFRTEIFNL
+1106 VEFRTEVFNA
-1116 PNHPIWNPPGS
+1116 PNHPIWNPPGT
-1127 QLRTANY
+1127 QLRTPNF
-1134 GVINSTRI
+1134 GVITSTKI

>member
-1 MFLRA
+1 MTLRVTVA
-6 ATTFLLLVAFAFPM
+6 FLLLFTIVLPL

-29 SGVISDLNGSVVAG
+29 SGVVTDQTEAIVAG
-43 VRITLTNSATNA
+43 VRITLTNTATNA
-55 IREVQ
+55 VREVQ
-60 SNDSGLYA
+60 TNESGLYSF
-68 IPALPPGIYTLKVEK
+68 PALPPGVYTLKAEK
-83 TGFRAVERRNI
+83 AGFRAVERKNI
-94 EVLVGSANRIDV
+94 EVLVGSANRIDIA
-106 TLEVGEVANTV
+106 LQVGELANVV

-156 SLIPGATTNGPSSS
+156 SLIPGATTNGPASA
-170 QGKQRMG
+170 QGQQRMG

-189 QRIHFNHYSLDGIEN
+189 QRIHYNHYSLDGIEN

-213 LLPSVDALQEFK
+213 LLPSIDAIREFK

-240 QINVSTKSGTN
+240 QVNVSTKSGTN
-251 QFHGTLFEFLRNSA
+251 QFHATLFHFLRNSA
-265 LDAKNYFDRPAPE
+265 LDAKNFFDRPDPAP
-278 RIPPFKRNQYGAT
+278 IPPFKRNQYGLT
-291 VSGPVALPKLY
+291 VNGPVAIPKLF
-302 NGRDRLFFL
+302 NGKDRLFFL

-323 TGTPSLPLT
+323 TSTPSLPLT
-332 AWRGG
+332 AWRSG
-337 DFSGALGAPL
+337 DFSGAATIYDPATRVFNAAGDVTGAP
-347 CSNTAGQG
+347 TP
-355 GVCGGAFNNPI
+355 FP
-366 FVNDT
+366 
-371 ANNRV
+371 NNR
-376 QQREGMIFDPTTRT
+376 
-390 FNGPGDVIGLP
+390 
-401 SQFQNNIIPQ
+401 IPEN
-411 DRIHSV
+411 RIHPV
-417 SKKLLAFF
+417 SKKLLAFY
-425 PLSQQERTGSNFVN
+425 PLPQQERTGSNFVN
-439 NEARRIDAD
+439 NEAKRIDAD

-460 KSNWFYRHSI
+460 NSNWFFRHSI

-476 DPFAIPNMGI
+476 DPFAVPNMGI
-486 NTDTDVQQ
+486 NTDADVQQ
-494 GVLANT
+494 GVIANT
-500 RAFGSNKVNDVRL
+500 RTFGSSKVNDIRF

-528 TLNVVKELGI
+528 TVNVVKELGI

-552 INITGLSG
+552 IGITGLAG

-588 HSWKFGAEV
+588 HSWKFGGEV

-607 VVTRGRFAF
+607 VVTRGRFNF
-616 DGRYTQKPQLLGQ
+616 DGRYTNNG
-629 SAPSA
+629 ARTGA
-634 VEQGGAAFA
+634 TGGHPFA

-648 NFNRAEGQV
+648 HFNNAEGQV
-657 GAPIANFRSNYFAL
+657 GAPIANFRSSYFAL
-671 YLQDNWKITPKLTL
+671 YLQDNWKLTPKLTL

-696 FRDKYD
+696 FKDKHD
-702 AIVNIDFRWDNSME
+702 AIVNIDFRWDNSFE
-716 PVYVRAGEGDPYEG
+716 PIYVRAGSGDPFEG

-737 PDIKYVRDGR
+737 SDIKYVRDGR

-759 FAPRLGVAYQIT
+759 FAPRLGIAYQIT
-771 PKTVLRAGAGIYYV
+771 PKTVLRTGAGIYYV

-805 DEPAENFRPNLSFE
+805 NEPAESFRPNLSFE
-819 RPFARTGAPTFI
+819 QPFARTGAPTFI

-840 SYVAQW
+840 SYVTQW

-855 GSMTV
+855 SDMTV

-877 YNQTRPSQLANSNL
+877 YNQTQPSQLANTNL
-891 SRPFPKFGG
+891 SRPYPKFGG

-914 LYLKAQRR
+914 LYLKVQQR
-922 FSRGLTFINSFA
+922 FSRGLTFISSFA

-947 SDGDS
+947 SVGDS

-977 SSWVWELPVGRG
+977 TSWVWELPVGKG
-989 KHWLSENRIADFA
+989 KRLLSDNRVADLV

-1016 GFPFTVICGPGNI
+1016 GFPFTLTCGPGNI

-1049 DQQTRTRFFNTA
+1049 SEQARTRFFNTD
-1061 AYIDRVPANGPF
+1061 AYVDRIPATGNF
-1073 RFGNTARN
+1073 RFGTTGRN

-1100 LTESKY
+1100 LAESRF
-1106 VEFRTEIFNL
+1106 VEFRTEIFNA
-1116 PNHPIWNPPGS
+1116 PNHPIWNPPGV
-1127 QLRTANY
+1127 QLRTPNY
-1134 GVINSTRI
+1134 GVITSTKI

>member
-6 ATTFLLLVAFAFPM
+6 TAAFLLLVAFAFPT

-29 SGVISDLNGSVVAG
+29 SGVVSDSTGSVIAG
-43 VRITLTNSATNA
+43 VKVTLTNSATNA
-55 IREVQ
+55 VRELQ
-60 SNDSGLYA
+60 TNDSGLYA

-83 TGFRAVERRNI
+83 AGFRAVERRNI

-106 TLEVGEVANTV
+106 TLEVGEMTNTV

-240 QINVSTKSGTN
+240 QVNVSTKSGTN

-265 LDAKNYFDRPAPE
+265 LDAKNYFDRPNE

-291 VSGPVALPKLY
+291 VSGPVILPKI

-323 TGTPSLPLT
+323 TSSPAVPLS
-332 AWRGG
+332 AWRAG
-337 DFSGALGAPL
+337 DFSGGP
-347 CSNTAGQG
+347 T
-355 GVCGGAFNNPI
+355 I
-366 FVNDT
+366 Y
-371 ANNRV
+371 
-376 QQREGMIFDPTTRT
+376 DPTTRV
-390 FNGPGDVIGLP
+390 FDAAGNVIGAP
-401 SQFQNNIIPQ
+401 TPFPNNRIPENL
-411 DRIHSV
+411 IHPV
-417 SKKLLAFF
+417 SKKLLEFF
-425 PLSQQERTGSNFVN
+425 PIPQQERTGANFVN
-439 NEARRIDAD
+439 NEARRVNAD
-448 QYTYRV
+448 QYTYRI

-460 KSNWFYRHSI
+460 KSSWFFRHSI
-470 SHELGY
+470 SRELGY
-476 DPFAIPNMGI
+476 DPFAIPDMGI

-500 RAFGSNKVNDVRL
+500 RTFGSNKVNDIRF
-513 GLSRLVNAHI
+513 GLSRLFNAHI

-528 TLNVVKELGI
+528 TVNVVKELGI
-538 NIPSDNPLYWGVPN
+538 NLPSDNPLYWGVPN
-552 INITGLSG
+552 INVTGLSG

-567 PFINYDTTI
+567 PFLNYDTTI
-576 QLVDNFSWTLGK
+576 QLVDNFSWTLGT
-588 HSWKFGAEV
+588 HSWKFGGEV

-616 DGRYTQKPQLLGQ
+616 DGRYTNTGERTG
-629 SAPSA
+629 AT
-634 VEQGGAAFA
+634 GGHPFA

-648 NFNRAEGQV
+648 NFNRSEGQI

-696 FRDKYD
+696 FIDKYD

-716 PVYVRAGEGDPYEG
+716 PVYVRAGEGDPYED

-747 FGDRAYQNDLND
+747 FGSRAYQNDLND
-759 FAPRLGVAYQIT
+759 FAPRLGIAWTIT
-771 PKTVLRAGAGIYYV
+771 PKTILRTGAGIYYV

-819 RPFARTGAPTFI
+819 QPFARTGAPTFI

-840 SYVAQW
+840 SYVTQW

-855 GSMTV
+855 GNMTA

-914 LYLKAQRR
+914 LYLKVQQR
-922 FSRGLTFINSFA
+922 FSRGLTFLSSFS

-952 LTPSNDYNLEL
+952 LTPSDDYNLEL
-963 ERGLSAFDFRRRWT
+963 DRGLSAFDFRRRWT
-977 SSWVWELPVGRG
+977 SSWVWELPVGKG
-989 KHWLSENRIADFA
+989 KRWLGGNRVGDFV

-1016 GFPFTVICGPGNI
+1016 GFPFTVTCGPGNI

-1042 ADPNLPR
+1042 ANPNLPQ
-1049 DQQTRTRFFNTA
+1049 DQQTRTRFFNTD
-1061 AYIDRVPANGPF
+1061 AYIDRIPAGGPF

-1087 IISFDASANKKFH
+1087 IISFDASANKKFN

-1106 VEFRTEIFNL
+1106 LEFRTEVFNL
-1116 PNHPIWNPPGS
+1116 PNHPIWSPPGT
-1127 QLRTANY
+1127 QLRTPNY

>member
-6 ATTFLLLVAFAFPM
+6 TAVFLLLVAFAFPM
-20 SAQTPSGEI
+20 FAQTPSGEI
-29 SGVISDLNGSVVAG
+29 SGVISDSNGSVVAG
-43 VRITLTNSATNA
+43 VKITLTNSATNA
-55 IREVQ
+55 VRELQ
-60 SNDSGLYA
+60 TNDSGLYA

-94 EVLVGSANRIDV
+94 EILVGSANRIDV
-106 TLEVGEVANTV
+106 TLEIGEMTNTV

-240 QINVSTKSGTN
+240 QVNVSTKSGAN
-251 QFHGTLFEFLRNSA
+251 KFHGTLFEFLRNSA
-265 LDAKNYFDRPAPE
+265 LDAKNYFDRPNDP
-278 RIPPFKRNQYGAT
+278 IPPFKRNQYGAT
-291 VSGPVALPKLY
+291 VGGPVILPKF

-323 TGTPSLPLT
+323 TRTPALPLT
-332 AWRGG
+332 AWRNG
-337 DFSGALGAPL
+337 DFSGGATIYDPA
-347 CSNTAGQG
+347 TRVFDAAGNVIQSPTP
-355 GVCGGAFNNPI
+355 FP
-366 FVNDT
+366 
-371 ANNRV
+371 NNR
-376 QQREGMIFDPTTRT
+376 
-390 FNGPGDVIGLP
+390 
-401 SQFQNNIIPQ
+401 IPEN
-411 DRIHSV
+411 RIHPV

-425 PLSQQERTGSNFVN
+425 PLPQAERTGANFVN
-439 NEARRIDAD
+439 NEARQVDAD
-448 QYTYRV
+448 QYTYRI

-460 KSNWFYRHSI
+460 KSNWFFRHSV
-470 SHELGY
+470 SRELGY
-476 DPFAIPNMGI
+476 DPFSIPDMGI

-500 RAFGSNKVNDVRL
+500 RTFGSNKVNDARF

-528 TLNVVKELGI
+528 AVNVVKDLGI
-538 NIPSDNPLYWGVPN
+538 NLPSDNPLYWGVPN
-552 INITGLSG
+552 INITGLDG

-576 QLVDNFSWTLGK
+576 QLVDNFSWTLGA
-588 HSWKFGAEV
+588 HSWKFGGEI

-616 DGRYTQKPQLLGQ
+616 DGRYTNNG
-629 SAPSA
+629 ARTGA
-634 VEQGGAAFA
+634 TGGHAFA

-648 NFNRAEGQV
+648 HFNRSEAQI

-716 PVYVRAGEGDPYEG
+716 PVYVRAGDGDPFEG

-737 PDIKYVRDGR
+737 PDVKYVRDGR
-747 FGDRAYQNDLND
+747 FGDGAYQNDLND
-759 FAPRLGVAYQIT
+759 FAPRLGITYQVG
-771 PKTVLRAGAGIYYV
+771 PKTALRTGAGIYYV

-805 DEPAENFRPNLSFE
+805 DEPAESFRPNLSFE
-819 RPFARTGAPTFI
+819 QPFARTGAPTFI
-831 LINQFNERT
+831 LINQFGERT

-855 GSMTV
+855 GNMTV

-868 GIKLRRLQT
+868 GIKLRRLT
-877 YNQTRPSQLANSNL
+877 SYNNPEPSQLPNTNNA
-891 SRPFPKFGG
+891 RPFPKFGS

-922 FSRGLTFINSFA
+922 FSRGLTFLSSFS

-952 LTPSNDYNLEL
+952 LTPSNNYDLEL

-977 SSWVWELPVGRG
+977 SSWVWELPVGKG
-989 KHWLSENRIADFA
+989 KRLLGDNRLADSV

-1016 GFPFTVICGPGNI
+1016 GFPFTVQCGPGNI

-1049 DQQTRTRFFNTA
+1049 TQQTRTHFFNTDAYVDRIPA
-1061 AYIDRVPANGPF
+1061 AGNF
-1073 RFGNTARN
+1073 RYGATARN

-1087 IISFDASANKKFH
+1087 IISFDASVNKKFN

-1116 PNHPIWNPPGS
+1116 PNHPIWNPPGA